1 MISAVAALF
10 IVLPTAQALGDIFG
24 GDPLWASSP
33 TTQLEEFG
41 DYFEDGYGDYDLE
54 KAYSFTP
61 TLGEVDASYSPNL
74 EAVDTSYAPSPS
86 APSWTMPEVD
96 FGGVF
101 DTFFSGSS
109 GSGSYQP
116 PPLDAP
122 QPAAGFTPNLEEV
135 DAYIGGDAWAP
146 SYAGSDDT
154 GDTVSPTY
162 DTAPLYEVD
171 YNLAYEDS
179 GGGEEIHVLEP
190 QTFSEEFENFK
201 AMRDSQEEEKG
212 SEVFRSPTT
221 GGEAASS
228 ESVKPQDHSEEF
240 EAFHAM
246 RESQEDKNGT
256 QGVHFTKFGEDFES
270 PEEVYCNSNC
280 DHCVA
285 APGAAE
291 KGYTDESCTQCT
303 SGGLSFARPQ
313 CKPEKIIN
321 CFCRMNVEESL
332 DPATVVHFGG

>member
-10 IVLPTAQALGDIFG
+10 IVLPTAQALGDMFG
-24 GDPLWASSP
+24 GGVDFGGSLEASFSP
-33 TTQLEEFG
+33 T
-41 DYFEDGYGDYDLE
+41 
-54 KAYSFTP
+54 
-61 TLGEVDASYSPNL
+61 L
-74 EAVDTSYAPSPS
+74 EAVDTSNAPSPS
-86 APSWTMPEVD
+86 PPSWTMPEVD
-96 FGGVF
+96 FGGIF

-116 PPLDAP
+116 PPLNAP
-122 QPAAGFTPNLEEV
+122 QLPSPNLEEV
-135 DAYIGGDAWAP
+135 DSYLGGGAWAP
-146 SYAGSDDT
+146 SYAGSPPPPPSYD
-154 GDTVSPTY
+154 SP
-162 DTAPLYEVD
+162 PLEQAD
-171 YNLAYEDS
+171 STYEDS
-179 GGGEEIHVLEP
+179 GGGGSEQVQGGEEIHVLEP
-190 QTFSEEFENFK
+190 QTFSEEFENFH